1 MGDSEDETGYP
12 KKFYPLNRLNHP
24 MYTRPIP
31 KFQAYYREED
41 DEQEDD
47 KIKEDKGEGYNHRG
61 KERLQKMLKPN
72 KSVYGYEFVGQ
83 DMRTRKT
90 MTRSLCCWKS
100 EQRALFRESETQCR
114 RMIDSLKRKYRKNKI
129 KVDIHRSCSSKWLFF
144 NKMDMLFT
152 LRLSWSWVGLLC

>member
-1 MGDSEDETGYP
+1 MGDNEDETGYP
-12 KKFYPLNRLNHP
+12 KKFYLLNRLNHH

-31 KFQAYYREED
+31 KRHTYYREED

-47 KIKEDKGEGYNHRG
+47 EIKEDKGEGYNHRG

-72 KSVYGYEFVGQ
+72 KSILRNEEWNELAEEV
-83 DMRTRKT
+83 
-90 MTRSLCCWKS
+90 S
-100 EQRALFRESETQCR
+100 EELWSERPETHCR

-129 KVDIHRSCSSKWLFF
+129 KVDIHGSGSSKWLFF

-152 LRLSWSWVGLLC
+152 LRLSWSWGWLVVLIQEGL

>member
-72 KSVYGYEFVGQ
+72 KSVLFEQVVVFQQ
-83 DMRTRKT
+83 DRYV
-90 MTRSLCCWKS
+90 
-100 EQRALFRESETQCR
+100 
-114 RMIDSLKRKYRKNKI
+114 IY
-129 KVDIHRSCSSKWLFF
+129 SSPKLELGWLVV
-144 NKMDMLFT
+144 LIQE
-152 LRLSWSWVGLLC
+152 GL

>member
-31 KFQAYYREED
+31 KLQAYYREED

-47 KIKEDKGEGYNHRG
+47 KIKEDKGEGYNNRG

-72 KSVYGYEFVGQ
+72 KSILRNEEWNE
-83 DMRTRKT
+83 
-90 MTRSLCCWKS
+90 LS
-100 EQRALFRESETQCR
+100 EEVSKELWSERSETQCR